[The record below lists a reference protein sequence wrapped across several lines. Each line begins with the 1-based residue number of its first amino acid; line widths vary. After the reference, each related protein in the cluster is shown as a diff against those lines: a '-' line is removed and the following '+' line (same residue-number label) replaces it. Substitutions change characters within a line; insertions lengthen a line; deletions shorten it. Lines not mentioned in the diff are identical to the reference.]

1 MLHVFQYEIG
11 NGVFTLEAFHDGGTV
26 ASEAD
31 WWPQTGYLGGS
42 VVLEGWVV
50 VNLSLEMLG
59 FHTHLLQKLEIF
71 KIDSL
76 TFAP

>member
-1 MLHVFQYEIG
+1 MLHEFQYELG
-11 NGVFTLEAFHDGGTV
+11 NGILTFEAFHNGGTV

-31 WWPQTGYLGGS
+31 LWPQTGYHGCS

-71 KIDSL
+71 RIDS
-76 TFAP
+76 

>member
-1 MLHVFQYEIG
+1 MLCVFQYEIS
-11 NGVFTLEAFHDGGTV
+11 NGVLTLEAFRGGCTT
-26 ASEAD
+26 ASGVD
-31 WWPQTGYLGGS
+31 LWPRTGYHGGS

-71 KIDSL
+71 RIDS
-76 TFAP
+76 